1 MKKIFFI
8 FLIFFFSVSVFAVPY
23 SVKKID
29 NSGKYACLITTYPKF
44 IGNSPLIRLANKEIP
59 KIISETVNTNKTFI
73 KEYGDSEGYIN
84 TAYATVVRCD
94 SKIISVL
101 WRGDWCAGGV
111 HNDIIMTVSFGMI
124 NNKPKI
130 LTINDIGC
138 PEYFANEIIKEYK
151 IHNPELSM
159 LNEGTFNEKA
169 LLKEE
174 NQCLL
179 NSFTISDNY
188 ITFYRHEY
196 EFGYGYEGADFVK
209 IKLNSSN
216 TKYNFTK

>member
-29 NSGKYACLITTYPKF
+29 NSGKYARLITTYPKF
-44 IGNSPLIRLANKEIP
+44 IGNSPLIILANKEIP

-94 SKIISVL
+94 SKIISVV
-101 WRGDWCAGGV
+101 WQGDWCAGGV
-111 HNDIIMTVSFGMI
+111 HNDIIMTASFGMI
-124 NNKPKI
+124 NNKAKI
-130 LTINDIGC
+130 LTVHDLGD
-138 PEYFANEIIKEYK
+138 PVYFAKEIIKEYK
-151 IHNPELSM
+151 SHNKKLEMLS
-159 LNEGTFNEKA
+159 EGTFTEKA
-169 LLKEE
+169 ILEEE

-179 NSFTISDNY
+179 NSFTVSDRF
-188 ITFYRHEY
+188 ITFYRKEY
-196 EFGYGYEGADFVK
+196 QFGYGYEGADFVK
-209 IKLNSSN
+209 IKINQTNL
-216 TKYNFTK
+216 KK